1 LVKEGKSY
9 EISQEQ
15 VQEAYKRVKANQ
27 GAAGIDGITFSEYEK
42 NLTNNLYKLWN
53 RMSSGTYFPKA
64 VKGVE
69 IPKKNGKMRLLG
81 VPTIEDRTA
90 QMVVRMHFEP
100 LVEPIFHEDS
110 YGYRP
115 NKSALDAVGVTR
127 KRCWTMPWVLEF
139 DIVGLFDN
147 IDHDLLMQVVRKHT
161 DSRWM
166 VLYIERI
173 LKADMVLP
181 DGTVKKRT
189 SGTPQGGVISP
200 VLANLFLHYAF
211 DRWMVTQNPDNPW
224 ARYADDAVIHCRTK
238 AEAEQLLE
246 RLKLRMAACKLE
258 LHPEKT
264 RIVYCR
270 SDKNQGRHEHEHFD
284 FLGYTFQMRAVKSK
298 EGRYFNSFTPAVSKA
313 AAKAFR
319 DKMREIRK
327 EGILL
332 TPEAL
337 ARKMN
342 PIVRGW
348 ANYFTR
354 FNASEARLKGL
365 SPVNLMLVCWAKRK
379 YKKLRYSRK
388 AAYYWVAQLAKREPN
403 LFYHWQLGYR
413 LAMR

>member
-1 LVKEGKSY
+1 VKEGKSF
-9 EISQEQ
+9 EISQAQ
-15 VQEAYKRVKANQ
+15 VLEAYKRVKANQ
-27 GAAGIDGITFSEYEK
+27 GAAGIDGVTFSEYEK
-42 NLTNNLYKLWN
+42 NLKNNLFKLWN
-53 RMSSGTYFPKA
+53 RMSSGTYFPKP

-90 QMVVRMHFEP
+90 QMVVRMNFEP

-127 KRCWTMPWVLEF
+127 KRCWDMPWVLEF

-147 IDHDLLMQVVRKHT
+147 IDHDLMMQVVRKHT

-166 VLYIERI
+166 VMYIERI

-181 DGTVKKRT
+181 DGAVKMRT

-246 RLKLRMAACKLE
+246 WLKLRMTACKLE

-270 SDKNQGRHEHEHFD
+270 SDNNQGRHEHERFD
-284 FLGYTFQMRAVKSK
+284 FLGYTFQMRAVKTK

-313 AAKAFR
+313 AANACR
-319 DKMREIRK
+319 EKMREIRR
-327 EGILL
+327 EGTLL

-342 PIVRGW
+342 PIIRGW

-354 FNASEARLKGL
+354 FNPSEARLKGL
-365 SPVNLMLVCWAKRK
+365 DPVNLMLVCWAKRK

-388 AAYYWVAQLAKREPN
+388 AAFHWVAKLAKREPN
-403 LFYHWQLGYR
+403 LFCQWQLGYR
-413 LAMR
+413 PSMR